1 MSLLNWKLK
10 GFKKFLSITS
20 RISNE
25 SSELAEKHR
34 EMERAVKIIERINNN
49 GFDSIYAKS
58 SVLSFAKE
66 IREVTDIE
74 EAARLVQSGNWII
87 VHAAKKENGI
97 MWVLIRLGAEDPAV
111 VQDE

>member
-74 EAARLVQSGNWII
+74 EAAQLTQSDNWII
-87 VHAAKKENGI
+87 VHAAKKESGI
-97 MWVLIRLGAEDPAV
+97 MWILIRLGNEEEKN
-111 VQDE
+111 Q